1 MSGMRER
8 HERFRRDHRWAP
20 NHMSDYLDDEL
31 APASRTRMDRH
42 VGVCPEC
49 RRLLAE
55 LRRIVDGLHRLATPS
70 GGVDP
75 VQIAAAVRARS
86 SEPR

>member
-1 MSGMRER
+1 
-8 HERFRRDHRWAP
+8 
-20 NHMSDYLDDEL
+20 MSDYLDDEL
-31 APASRTRMDRH
+31 APASRARMDRH
-42 VGVCPEC
+42 VGVCAEC

-70 GGVDP
+70 GGVDA